1 MKILG
6 SQETVQEISGG
17 ERDRQKRERGKTPDL
32 TLDELTTLVKSIWI
46 LLSYKYL
53 FRVPL

>member
-32 TLDELTTLVKSIWI
+32 TLDELTTLE
-46 LLSYKYL
+46 
-53 FRVPL
+53 